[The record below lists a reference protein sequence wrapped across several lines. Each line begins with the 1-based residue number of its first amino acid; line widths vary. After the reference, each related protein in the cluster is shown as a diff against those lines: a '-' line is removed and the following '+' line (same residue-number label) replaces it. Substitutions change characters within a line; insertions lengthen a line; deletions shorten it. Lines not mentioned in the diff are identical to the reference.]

1 MTPKKAKS
9 PKQVL
14 IRFGD
19 MRVGTDSNR
28 SRRTPTVRKAKGA
41 IVPVDRFPVAP
52 GGRPRV
58 ETGGSAVADL
68 GAPTAVHPTLAEQ
81 AALDRIDLSVD
92 LAPARGAPEHGGLK
106 LANPILVASGTFG
119 YGVEYG
125 EVVDVQRIGAICCK
139 GTTLRPRAGN
149 PPPRVTET
157 PGGML
162 NAIGLQNPGV
172 DAVIAKYGPIWQGWK
187 VPVIVNVA
195 GESIEDYVE
204 VVRRLDGVPGVAGIE
219 LNISCPNVG
228 KGGLQFAIDRD
239 AARAVTAA
247 VRRATELPLLVKLS
261 PNVSDVRPIA
271 KAIEE
276 AGADA
281 ICAINTLSG
290 LAVSADRTRAFLG
303 NTYGGLSG
311 PAIKPV
317 ALRIVY
323 EVAQVVSIPIVAI
336 GGVTNL
342 DDVLDFL
349 ACGAVAV
356 QVGTAIFADPE
367 LPVRLGDELRA
378 DCLRRG
384 LDSYQSL
391 VGTALP
397 KRTGAPSAKG
407 AEYRP

>member
-1 MTPKKAKS
+1 MKTQKTVIA
-9 PKQVL
+9 
-14 IRFGD
+14 FGD
-19 MRVGTDSNR
+19 MRLGKDSNR
-28 SRRTPTVRKAKGA
+28 SKRTPTVRKDKNA
-41 IVPVDRFPVAP
+41 IVPVDRFPISV
-52 GGRPRV
+52 GGRPRI
-58 ETGGSAVADL
+58 ETGASAVADL
-68 GAPTAVHPTLAEQ
+68 GVPIIARPSLAERE
-81 AALDRIDLSVD
+81 ALDRIDLSVE
-92 LAPARGAPEHGGLK
+92 LAPARGAHERGLR
-106 LANPILVASGTFG
+106 LANPVMVASGTFG

-162 NAIGLQNPGV
+162 NSIGLQNPGV
-172 DAVIAKYGPIWQGWK
+172 DAVIEKYGSVWQGWK

-204 VVRRLDGVPGVAGIE
+204 VARRLDGVPGVAGIE

-261 PNVSDVRPIA
+261 PNVADVRPIA
-271 KAIEE
+271 KAIED

-317 ALRIVY
+317 ALRVVY

-336 GGVTNL
+336 GGVTSL
-342 DDVLDFL
+342 ADVLDFL

-378 DCLRRG
+378 ECLARG
-384 LDSYQSL
+384 LSSYAPL

-397 KRTGAPSAKG
+397 KRAGASSAKG

>member
-1 MTPKKAKS
+1 MKARKRVVTAADARPAKGSVKPK
-9 PKQVL
+9 
-14 IRFGD
+14 
-19 MRVGTDSNR
+19 
-28 SRRTPTVRKAKGA
+28 RTPTVRTIKSA
-41 IVPVDRFPVAP
+41 IVPVNRPGDRPGSRPAAEPSDARVPAEGRSPVA
-52 GGRPRV
+52 G
-58 ETGGSAVADL
+58 L
-68 GAPTAVHPTLAEQ
+68 GVSFAHVPTLAERE
-81 AALDRIDLSVD
+81 ALDRIDLSVD
-92 LAPARGAPEHGGLK
+92 LAPEHGGLH

-119 YGVEYG
+119 YGIEYG
-125 EVVDVQRIGAICCK
+125 EVVDIQRLGAICCK
-139 GTTLRPRAGN
+139 GTTLKPRLGN
-149 PPPRVTET
+149 PPPRVIET

-162 NAIGLQNPGV
+162 NSIGLQNPGV
-172 DAVIAKYGPIWQGWK
+172 DAVIDRYAGTWQGWT

-195 GESIEDYVE
+195 GESVEDYVE
-204 VVRRLDGVPGVAGIE
+204 VARRLDGVPGVAGIE

-239 AARAVTAA
+239 AARSVTAA

-271 KAIEE
+271 KAIQD

-290 LAVSADRTRAFLG
+290 MAVAPDRTRPFLG

-317 ALRIVY
+317 ALRIVF
-323 EVAQVVSIPIVAI
+323 EVAQVVTIPIIGI
-336 GGVTNL
+336 GGVTSI
-342 DDVLDFL
+342 DDVLDFM

-356 QVGTAIFADPE
+356 QVGTALFADPE
-367 LPVRLGDELRA
+367 LPVRLADDLRSV
-378 DCLRRG
+378 CLRRG
-384 LDSYQSL
+384 LSAYGPL

-397 KRTGAPSAKG
+397 KRAGAPSAKG

>member
-1 MTPKKAKS
+1 MKARKKVITSPDVRVPKGSGK
-9 PKQVL
+9 PK
-14 IRFGD
+14 RFA
-19 MRVGTDSNR
+19 
-28 SRRTPTVRKAKGA
+28 TVRTIKSA
-41 IVPVDRFPVAP
+41 IMPVDRSVSSP
-52 GGRPRV
+52 GHRPGLRPRV
-58 ETGGSAVADL
+58 ETGGAAVADL
-68 GAPTAVHPTLAEQ
+68 GAPVSYEPTPSQRE
-81 AALDRIDLSVD
+81 ALDRIDLSVD
-92 LAPARGAPEHGGLK
+92 LAPEHGGL
-106 LANPILVASGTFG
+106 LLGNPILVASGTFG
-119 YGVEYG
+119 YGIEYG

-162 NAIGLQNPGV
+162 NSIGLQNPGV
-172 DAVIAKYGPIWQGWK
+172 DAVIDKYGPIWQGWT

-195 GESIEDYVE
+195 GESIDDYVE
-204 VVRRLDGVPGVAGIE
+204 VARRLDGVPGVAGIE

-261 PNVSDVRPIA
+261 PNVADVRPIA

-367 LPVRLGDELRA
+367 LPVRLTDELRVA
-378 DCLRRG
+378 CLQRG
-384 LDSYQSL
+384 MATYRPLI
-391 VGTALP
+391 GTALP
-397 KRTGAPSAKG
+397 KRARAPSAKG